1 MVLPLV
7 TGLLILVEAVFQSGI
22 LQALTAWLHEG
33 GQAALV
39 RQHGTNALIIGV
51 NLGPNLS
58 VTGSLAT
65 IRWLTPL

>member
-1 MVLPLV
+1 M
-7 TGLLILVEAVFQSGI
+7 FQSGI

-39 RQHGTNALIIGV
+39 RQHVTNALIIGV